1 MIDEVVDQRTS
12 TPLPV
17 GLRRIIRS
25 VDGTRTRNSRFRMY
39 SESAVNYLF
48 RMHASGTKFKRESP
62 YGIMAMRFKRLSDCI
77 VFSFKVCC
85 SVVALRIEL
94 SAIRLSDAGFFS
106 WLTRGLQPS
115 TTISSVGCVGIEP
128 LSIAPND
135 LCQPLHFTPD
145 SCYVSGQAGNRTLL
159 P

>member
-1 MIDEVVDQRTS
+1 MNGYGYAFQ
-12 TPLPV
+12 
-17 GLRRIIRS
+17 
-25 VDGTRTRNSRFRMY
+25 
-39 SESAVNYLF
+39 A
-48 RMHASGTKFKRESP
+48 TKCLHRV
-62 YGIMAMRFKRLSDCI
+62 LLCI
-77 VFSFKVCC
+77 VYP

-94 SAIRLSDAGFFS
+94 SAIRLSDGY
-106 WLTRGLQPS
+106 GLQPS

-145 SCYVSGQAGNRTLL
+145 SCYVSGQAGNRTLS